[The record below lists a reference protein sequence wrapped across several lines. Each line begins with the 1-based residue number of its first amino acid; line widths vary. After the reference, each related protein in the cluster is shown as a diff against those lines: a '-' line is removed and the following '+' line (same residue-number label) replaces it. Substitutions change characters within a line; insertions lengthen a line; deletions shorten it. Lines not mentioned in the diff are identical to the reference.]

1 VRSHETP
8 RTESDKHYD
17 QNKANVWAGTAV
29 VNLKAKILVNS
40 LVYHSKNKRNGGH
53 QTLPLGW
60 VQNRLKISR
69 IMVGIAKR
77 VEEFGAESIQCK
89 KGLTIA
95 YTTCTV
101 LFGHST
107 FFVAS
112 LVFTKGTWC
121 SVIRRNFRCNWA
133 VRSCYGK
140 VLQVIGLH
148 DFRCYLHVASWSLTP
163 ICHVFMIFLARFYC
177 ELCF

>member
-1 VRSHETP
+1 MRSHETP
-8 RTESDKHYD
+8 TESDKHYD
-17 QNKANVWAGTAV
+17 QNKANVWTGAAV

-40 LVYHSKNKRNGGH
+40 SVYHSRNNRNGGY
-53 QTLPLGW
+53 QALLLGW

-69 IMVGIAKR
+69 IMAGIAKR
-77 VEEFGAESIQCK
+77 VGEFGAESIQCK
-89 KGLTIA
+89 MGLTHDF
-95 YTTCTV
+95 YGS
-101 LFGHST
+101 LFSHST

-121 SVIRRNFRCNWA
+121 SVIRRNFRWNWA

-163 ICHVFMIFLARFYC
+163 L
-177 ELCF
+177 